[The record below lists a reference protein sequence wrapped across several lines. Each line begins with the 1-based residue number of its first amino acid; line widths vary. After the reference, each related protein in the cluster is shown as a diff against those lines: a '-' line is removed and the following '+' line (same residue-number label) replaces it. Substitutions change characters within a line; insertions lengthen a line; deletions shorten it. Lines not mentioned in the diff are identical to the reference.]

1 MQLLIFILILIII
14 IMIIFV
20 IIAFNF
26 YFSSFYYSIL
36 PLYISN
42 IFKFWTNDVAEH
54 CSKLEKKTLRLPL
67 TLTLLGNFEQ
77 CLPIFFRSGAIVFCP
92 WQLFLLFCRY
102 FLILIYYAA
111 ELSVFS
117 FLISLQIYKAS
128 EKKRNIWCFN
138 KLCVF
143 LIHIY
148 IYI

>member
-1 MQLLIFILILIII
+1 MQLPIFILILIII

-67 TLTLLGNFEQ
+67 TLTLTLLGNFEH
-77 CLPIFFRSGAIVFCP
+77 CLPIFFRSDTIVFCP
-92 WQLFLLFCRY
+92 WQLFLLFCKY

-117 FLISLQIYKAS
+117 FLISLQIDKAS
-128 EKKRNIWCFN
+128 EKKRNICGFN
-138 KLCVF
+138 KLYVF
-143 LIHIY
+143 S
-148 IYI
+148 